1 MTLVRWTPFT
11 ELENMQRRF
20 SRILDNTDMPGFPE
34 ADHWLPAMD
43 IRETDKALLIQAEL
57 PGIDKK
63 DVKVEVKDDVLAI
76 SGERKYENDV
86 KEENVHR
93 IERAYGHFFRS
104 FSLPANVDTSKVDA
118 TMRNGV
124 LEIRLQ
130 KQEGAITREVSIH

>member
-20 SRILDNTDMPGFPE
+20 NRFLDDANLPGFPE

-63 DVKVEVKDDVLAI
+63 DVKVEVKDDVLTI
-76 SGERKYENDV
+76 SGERKYEKDV

-93 IERAYGHFFRS
+93 IERAYGRFSRS
-104 FSLPANVDTSKVDA
+104 FSLPSNVDTGKVDA

-124 LEIRLQ
+124 LEIKLQ
-130 KQEGAITREVSIH
+130 KQEGAMTRKVSIH